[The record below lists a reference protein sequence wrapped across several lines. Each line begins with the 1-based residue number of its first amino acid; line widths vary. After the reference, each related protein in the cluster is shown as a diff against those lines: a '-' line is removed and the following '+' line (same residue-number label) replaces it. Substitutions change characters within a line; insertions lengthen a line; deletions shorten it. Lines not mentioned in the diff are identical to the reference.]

1 MILLVIIIEH
11 HHFFFAA
18 TQKADSLDISI
29 YIICVLNYPI
39 ATIIN

>member
-11 HHFFFAA
+11 HHFFVA

-29 YIICVLNYPI
+29 HIICVLNYPI